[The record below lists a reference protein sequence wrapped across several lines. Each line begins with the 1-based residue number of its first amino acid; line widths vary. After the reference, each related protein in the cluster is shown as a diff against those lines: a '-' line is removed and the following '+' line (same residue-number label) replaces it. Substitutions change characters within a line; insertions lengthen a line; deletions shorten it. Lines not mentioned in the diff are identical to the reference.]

1 MLAMLFIKQHSVN
14 SIIRLYSSGKAI
26 YCNFGLTVGVFENII
41 RCSLLTDICLMELA
55 LMYAVIQTG
64 GKQYRVAEGTTL
76 KIEKLELGAGDS
88 VEFDKVLMVQS
99 GDAVKVGQP
108 YVQGSK
114 VTATVVSQG
123 RHKKIRIIK
132 FRRRKH
138 HMKQMGHR
146 QYYTEV
152 QITGISA

>member
-1 MLAMLFIKQHSVN
+1 
-14 SIIRLYSSGKAI
+14 
-26 YCNFGLTVGVFENII
+26 
-41 RCSLLTDICLMELA
+41 MELTR
-55 LMYAVIQTG
+55 MYAVIQTG
-64 GKQYRVAEGTTL
+64 GKQYRVEEGATL
-76 KIEKLELGAGDS
+76 IIEKLELGTGDS

-108 YVQGSK
+108 YVEGGK
-114 VTATVVSQG
+114 VTATVLSQG
-123 RHKKIRIIK
+123 RHKKVKIIK

-146 QYYTEV
+146 QYFTEV

>member
-1 MLAMLFIKQHSVN
+1 
-14 SIIRLYSSGKAI
+14 
-26 YCNFGLTVGVFENII
+26 
-41 RCSLLTDICLMELA
+41 MELT

-64 GKQYRVAEGTTL
+64 GKQYRVEQGTTL

-88 VEFDKVLMVQS
+88 VEFDKVLMIQS
-99 GDAVKVGQP
+99 GDAVNVGTP
-108 YVQGSK
+108 FINGGK

-123 RHKKIRIIK
+123 RHKKVKILK

-138 HMKQMGHR
+138 HMKHMGHR
-146 QYYTEV
+146 QYYTEI

>member
-1 MLAMLFIKQHSVN
+1 
-14 SIIRLYSSGKAI
+14 
-26 YCNFGLTVGVFENII
+26 
-41 RCSLLTDICLMELA
+41 
-55 LMYAVIQTG
+55 MYAVIQTG
-64 GKQYRVAEGTTL
+64 GKQYRVEEGATL
-76 KIEKLELGAGDS
+76 KIEKLELGTGDS

-108 YVQGSK
+108 YVEGGK
-114 VTATVVSQG
+114 VTATVLSQG
-123 RHKKIRIIK
+123 RHKKIKIIK

-146 QYYTEV
+146 QYFTEV